1 MARRLWRLP
10 AAGEIVIEGQ
20 SVEADLPVVFG
31 GSPAV
36 VSLVDIDTIDLLADS
51 VHWATPQQAGALI
64 LPVANGLYGFSQKST
79 GL

>member
-1 MARRLWRLP
+1 M
-10 AAGEIVIEGQ
+10 
-20 SVEADLPVVFG
+20 VFG